1 MWPCPL
7 TIFQSTPSSWRVTE
21 GRLSV
26 SMATLHSNL
35 LPPYGAMGTK
45 GRYNARHVHFNP
57 RSLHGGRPPSCVLP
71 LSGSHGPIPSMKQAL
86 SDKALFRKPASP
98 LPQLKNFGNRIR
110 PVAPLRD
117 GKGCCFQSLQ
127 PLSCFLGD
135 GGFASCLRRSRF
147 PPLRQNFFQSCASNP
162 AENS

>member
-1 MWPCPL
+1 
-7 TIFQSTPSSWRVTE
+7 
-21 GRLSV
+21 
-26 SMATLHSNL
+26 MAALHSNL

-86 SDKALFRKPASP
+86 PDKALFRKPASP

-110 PVAPLRD
+110 PVPPLRD

-127 PLSCFLGD
+127 PLSSFLGD
-135 GGFASCLRRSRF
+135 GGFRILLEKIPLPSSSPELFSILR
-147 PPLRQNFFQSCASNP
+147 FQSGRKFLRLSVTRKIPPVSSGNVEACFILFL
-162 AENS
+162 